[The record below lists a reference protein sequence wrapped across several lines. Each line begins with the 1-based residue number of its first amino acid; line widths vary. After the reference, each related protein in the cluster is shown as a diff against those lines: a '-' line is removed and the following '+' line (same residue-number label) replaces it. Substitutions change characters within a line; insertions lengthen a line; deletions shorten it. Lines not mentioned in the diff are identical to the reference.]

1 METNRSLTT
10 ERNISVPL
18 STRSKILTM
27 HSRQKITVKTQIP
40 EGTKAIDRP
49 SQEEALKSNLSSHL
63 RHDRQNYTYG
73 ATFHVA
79 YWFNLHIA
87 NAPV

>member
-1 METNRSLTT
+1 METNRSHCI
-10 ERNISVPL
+10 EREHICVPL

-63 RHDRQNYTYG
+63 RHDRQT
-73 ATFHVA
+73 TTSMEPLFT
-79 YWFNLHIA
+79 WHIS
-87 NAPV
+87 